1 MEADMGIMVEFD
13 EEMLETAF
21 ATYLRE
27 MLKRV
32 ESYNADIFESKEERE
47 EIKKAIVLIHNW
59 IAVPSRWL

>member
-1 MEADMGIMVEFD
+1 MGIMVEFD

-32 ESYNADIFESKEERE
+32 ESYNADIFESAEERE

>member
-1 MEADMGIMVEFD
+1 MGIMVEFD

-32 ESYNADIFESKEERE
+32 ESYNANIFESEEERE

>member
-1 MEADMGIMVEFD
+1 MGIMVEFD

-32 ESYNADIFESKEERE
+32 ESYNADIFESEEERK

>member
-1 MEADMGIMVEFD
+1 MGIMVEFD

-32 ESYNADIFESKEERE
+32 ELYNADIFESKEERE

>member
-1 MEADMGIMVEFD
+1 MGIMVEFD

-32 ESYNADIFESKEERE
+32 ESYNADIFESEKERE

>member
-1 MEADMGIMVEFD
+1 MGIMVEFD

>member
-1 MEADMGIMVEFD
+1 MGIMVEFD

-32 ESYNADIFESKEERE
+32 ECYNADIFESEKERE